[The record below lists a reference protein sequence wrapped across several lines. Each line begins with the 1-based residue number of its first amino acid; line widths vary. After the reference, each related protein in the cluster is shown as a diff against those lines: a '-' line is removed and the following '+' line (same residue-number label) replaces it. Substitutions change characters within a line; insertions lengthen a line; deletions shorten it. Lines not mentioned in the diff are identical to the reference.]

1 MGRRGRH
8 QKDMVCAS
16 LRTPMV
22 RQVDV
27 LVIGAGPGGYPAAIR
42 AAQLQKRVL
51 LVERDKLGGEC
62 LNYGCIPSKAL
73 IHTANLVHAIERA
86 AERGVE
92 TGPVKVDMA
101 RLQQWK
107 SAVVQR
113 LSNGVGQ
120 LCKGN
125 GVDVLTGHA
134 SFTGPDR
141 ATVRTP
147 SGSEEIAFTDAII
160 ATGGRPSDLP
170 AFRFDGKR
178 VLSTK
183 EALELSRI
191 PLNLAVIG
199 GGISGLEIG
208 TFYAKLGTR
217 VVVIEILDQILPGTD
232 PEAARIVARRLQKL
246 GVEVHTK
253 SQARGWR
260 VDKDQ
265 TVIDVLT
272 PEGLIARRADCV
284 LVTVGRR
291 PNTDELNADRAG
303 VEVAPRGYVKV
314 DRQLR
319 TSNPHESVTHTLS
332 GPTSIAIKSAKQ

>member
-1 MGRRGRH
+1 
-8 QKDMVCAS
+8 
-16 LRTPMV
+16 RTPMV
-22 RQVDV
+22 RQVDA
-27 LVIGAGPGGYPAAIR
+27 LVTGAGPGGYPAAIR
-42 AAQLQKRVL
+42 AAQLGKRVL
-51 LVERDKLGGEC
+51 LVERDRLGGEC

-73 IHTANLVHAIERA
+73 IHTANLIHAIERA

-125 GVDVLTGHA
+125 GVDVLAGHA

-141 ATVRTP
+141 ATVRTS
-147 SGSEEIAFTDAII
+147 SGAEEIAFTDAII

-183 EALELSRI
+183 EALELPRI

-199 GGISGLEIG
+199 GAISGLEIG
-208 TFYAKLGTR
+208 TPYAKLGTR
-217 VVVIEILDQILPGTD
+217 VVAIEILAQILTGIVPAQRGGDGPHDARHGDRRPYDGDD
-232 PEAARIVARRLQKL
+232 PRRRAEVDRR
-246 GVEVHTK
+246 GVEGDDEAEAGHHRRCSEREHPEPVEQTRP
-253 SQARGWR
+253 SPARGR
-260 VDKDQ
+260 
-265 TVIDVLT
+265 
-272 PEGLIARRADCV
+272 ARD
-284 LVTVGRR
+284 G
-291 PNTDELNADRAG
+291 E
-303 VEVAPRGYVKV
+303 RG
-314 DRQLR
+314 Q
-319 TSNPHESVTHTLS
+319 
-332 GPTSIAIKSAKQ
+332 AA

>member
-1 MGRRGRH
+1 MG
-8 QKDMVCAS
+8 CAS

-42 AAQLQKRVL
+42 AAQVQKRVR

-107 SAVVQR
+107 GAVVQR

-125 GVDVLTGHA
+125 GVDVLAGHA

-183 EALELSRI
+183 EALELPRI

-199 GGISGLEIG
+199 GGISGLEIR
-208 TFYAKLGTR
+208 TVYAKIGTR
-217 VVVIEILDQILPGTD
+217 DVEP
-232 PEAARIVARRLQKL
+232 ARL
-246 GVEVHTK
+246 
-253 SQARGWR
+253 RGWR
-260 VDKDQ
+260 RRGASVPRAQGD
-265 TVIDVLT
+265 
-272 PEGLIARRADCV
+272 EGRAHSRGGDRGPSRRTRLPRLAGGD
-284 LVTVGRR
+284 LHGPGDRDGRPPGSGSGGPR
-291 PNTDELNADRAG
+291 SQGPDREGALRRDRTGAHDGG
-303 VEVAPRGYVKV
+303 V
-314 DRQLR
+314 
-319 TSNPHESVTHTLS
+319 
-332 GPTSIAIKSAKQ
+332 